1 MAAPP
6 PNNMRANSLA
16 EQRFQGYDNLD
27 FLTNNVKPNNGTF
40 GQAFSTGLFDQLIR
54 CSNSN

>member
-16 EQRFQGYDNLD
+16 EQRFQGYDYLD
-27 FLTNNVKPNNGTF
+27 AMTNNV
-40 GQAFSTGLFDQLIR
+40 
-54 CSNSN
+54 